1 MSKRLT
7 PSYRINHPLNS
18 SAVDYQYQVTV
29 GIPVFNV
36 EKYVEKALISAL
48 EQDFVLPYEIL
59 VVDDCGTDSSMD
71 IVRHIVK
78 TH

>member
-1 MSKRLT
+1 M
-7 PSYRINHPLNS
+7 
-18 SAVDYQYQVTV
+18 DYQYQVTV